1 MLIEVLKAGKRKWV
15 QVAHTPTFTFCS
27 PHAENLLAPRKIHH
41 RTSASR
47 RFHSAGIRLQFS
59 TLLAGAAKEEHRDV
73 QLMLFRS
80 ANTYTNTMTS
90 VIRNVYRK
98 LEEFLIKEGKKS
110 IEAISADDFQVI
122 RSPLIQAREWL
133 YEPELETFFKF
144 VKFTYN
150 LNGDKELSVER
161 AVRLYGQIM
170 LTL

>member
-1 MLIEVLKAGKRKWV
+1 
-15 QVAHTPTFTFCS
+15 
-27 PHAENLLAPRKIHH
+27 
-41 RTSASR
+41 
-47 RFHSAGIRLQFS
+47 
-59 TLLAGAAKEEHRDV
+59 
-73 QLMLFRS
+73 
-80 ANTYTNTMTS
+80 MTS

>member
-1 MLIEVLKAGKRKWV
+1 MV
-15 QVAHTPTFTFCS
+15 
-27 PHAENLLAPRKIHH
+27 
-41 RTSASR
+41 
-47 RFHSAGIRLQFS
+47 
-59 TLLAGAAKEEHRDV
+59 
-73 QLMLFRS
+73 FRS

-133 YEPELETFFKF
+133 YEPELETLFKF

-150 LNGDKELSVER
+150 LNGDKDLNVER

-170 LTL
+170 LTLEKQNNIEKIKLGLNKRYVRRIRKGTLNCQTLRMFADNAK